1 MNGSRQHGYEEK
13 ESTMPWQAQTVPGGS
28 TGQAA
33 ALDLHQSGV
42 FVGFRRELAASWA
55 ACSMFEWVALGYLG
69 LSSALIVIFAEN
81 LAHPI
86 RLMGVQALVAAV
98 ILALCGTQARIG
110 LRESLCPTTAQKFW
124 HFWRH
129 WYPHLFFL
137 FCFEELGH
145 LVHLVSPGW
154 SDAKLIAFDYWLTGV
169 HPAIWLEQFATPA
182 RNDFMQ
188 FAYITY
194 FTYLLALGGIL
205 YYRKDWRGYWSVMTY
220 SAVGYAI
227 GYVIA
232 IFFPIESPWFSMA
245 GSWQAEL
252 RGGPF
257 TALINFIEHY
267 GRVRGAAFPSEHV
280 AGSFAALWGA
290 WRHRRWLFWVMLPLV
305 LCMCVSTV
313 YGRYHYV
320 ADIFAGMITGT
331 LGYCVGSWLMNKTA
345 PAGNADLGCGSSL
358 PLLTSKPGL
367 DASKRRPAAELG
379 TTAGPLISKK
389 SSPDGANSQSSQCS
403 R

>member
-1 MNGSRQHGYEEK
+1 MNDLQKHGYKGNEAA
-13 ESTMPWQAQTVPGGS
+13 MPWQGHGVSEQGS
-28 TGQAA
+28 AHSLALGQRCENGA
-33 ALDLHQSGV
+33 
-42 FVGFRRELAASWA
+42 LAAFRGELTAAWA
-55 ACSMFEWVALGYLG
+55 ACAAFEWVVLGYLG
-69 LSSALIVIFAEN
+69 LSSALVVIFAEN
-81 LAHPI
+81 LAHPR
-86 RLMGVQALVAAV
+86 RLIGVQVFMAIVV
-98 ILALCGTQARIG
+98 LALCGTQARVAMCD
-110 LRESLCPTTAQKFW
+110 SLDATTTQKFW

-154 SDAKLIAFDYWLTGV
+154 RDAKLIAFDYWLTGV

-220 SAVGYAI
+220 SAVAYAI

-245 GSWQAEL
+245 GSWHGEL

-257 TALINFIEHY
+257 TALIGFIEHY

-320 ADIFAGMITGT
+320 ADIFGGMITGT
-331 LGYCVGSWLMNKTA
+331 LGYVIGGWLIRRSDA
-345 PAGNADLGCGSSL
+345 PAEVLGSAHIPGAPELYARKPNPPHL
-358 PLLTSKPGL
+358 PNCAGP
-367 DASKRRPAAELG
+367 PAA
-379 TTAGPLISKK
+379 I
-389 SSPDGANSQSSQCS
+389 
-403 R
+403 